1 MNQLDIPPISFARY
15 VDLVKRRR
23 WQVIPMSLV
32 GLLVGAIVAFFI
44 PRYFIAHTTITY
56 KGGALDHSSRTSR
69 DPLYA
74 KVTNAL
80 LTIKHTIPA
89 ALEKL
94 NLIGT
99 NPDAVDRFEAIAR
112 MENRVDVRSSM
123 PSPDGY
129 VNIDVEVR
137 DLDGERAALLAN
149 TLRLLWIEDI
159 MRTLEREAHDALT
172 RAASAVS
179 DASRAID
186 TKIDEIG
193 AYQREHRVDAT
204 VDPNAWIASEQKTLS
219 ERVRTAEDRINT
231 LQIEISALDR
241 EADAIADRLS
251 DGSVKPVLPGNQVTR
266 AVDKETQIRIDEL
279 RKLLERERYVK
290 DSRHA
295 GSPAHRA
302 AVKNIEVIEKEL
314 TQMLGGTV
322 DESSP
327 GLNLVPNPEHAV
339 LKEQH
344 RKLEG
349 QLADRRAALAQAKLR
364 REEDTKEGQRV
375 TLAMTGY
382 LRLQK
387 DKAALELRHAEAI
400 RVETEQRESYNRT
413 RTGEPFE
420 QVPAV
425 VPPAPTEPGFMLV
438 ALAGSIVGLAAAIG
452 LVLLLDFIR
461 STFKT
466 VDDVGYALGVPV
478 LGMMAHLETAEER
491 SRTVRHRRRVSLVAA
506 TFVVLMLS
514 VVTVYYVNP
523 TSLPPFVLQALDRV
537 LGVDKAK

>member
-23 WQVIPMSLV
+23 WQVIPMSLA
-32 GLLVGAIVAFFI
+32 GLMVGAIVAFFI
-44 PRYFIAHTTITY
+44 PRYFIARTTITY
-56 KGGALDHSSRTSR
+56 KGGALDQSSRTSR

-80 LTIKHTIPA
+80 LTIRHTIPA

-99 NPDAVDRFEAIAR
+99 NPAAVDRFEAIAR
-112 MENRVDVRSSM
+112 MEDRVDVRTAM
-123 PSPDGY
+123 PTPDGY

-137 DLDGERAALLAN
+137 DLDGERAALFAN

-159 MRTLEREAHDALT
+159 MRTLEREAHDALA
-172 RAASAVS
+172 RAASNVS
-179 DASRAID
+179 DAARAID
-186 TKIDEIG
+186 TKIDEIR
-193 AYQREHRVDAT
+193 AYQLEHRVDST
-204 VDPNAWIASEQKTLS
+204 VDPNAWIASEQSTLG
-219 ERVRTAEDRINT
+219 ERVRKAEDRINE
-231 LQIEISALDR
+231 LQIEINALDR
-241 EADAIADRLS
+241 EAEAIAERLS
-251 DGSVKPVLPGNQVTR
+251 DGSVLPKLPGNQVTR
-266 AVDKETQIRIDEL
+266 AVDKETQIRIDRL
-279 RKLLERERYVK
+279 RDELERYRYVK
-290 DSRHA
+290 DSRRD
-295 GSPAHRA
+295 GPAHRA
-302 AVKNIEVIEKEL
+302 AVLNIDAIEKEL
-314 TQMLGGTV
+314 TQFLGGTV

-327 GLNLVPNPEHAV
+327 GLNLVPNPEYAT

-349 QLADRRAALAQAKLR
+349 QLADRRALLAQVKDR
-364 REEDTKEGQRV
+364 RDDDTKEGRRV
-375 TLAMTGY
+375 TMAMTGY

-387 DKAALELRHAEAI
+387 DMAALELRHAEAI
-400 RVETEQRESYNRT
+400 RVEAEQLESYNRT

-420 QVPAV
+420 QVSAV

-452 LVLLLDFIR
+452 LVLLLDFVR

-491 SRTVRHRRRVSLVAA
+491 SRTVRHRRRVSLIAA

-514 VVTVYYVNP
+514 VVTIYYVNP